1 MIRTATAAD
10 APQVQAL
17 YAAWNYRGRVEPDD
31 AVVVAEHEGRIIG
44 VVRLAPEHGTTVLRG
59 MRVEPAYQHQGLG
72 SRMLA
77 ELDAR
82 LGAGECYCI
91 AYAHLVGFYGQIGFA
106 ERAPEAGPRFLAER
120 LASYR
125 TRLSDGAYTLLHR
138 PGRQPRTRRSPPY
151 NRGSPAPN

>member
-1 MIRTATAAD
+1 MSRADGAVIRTATAAD

-72 SRMLA
+72 SRMHTWS
-77 ELDAR
+77 DSMGRSVSPSAR
-82 LGAGECYCI
+82 RK
-91 AYAHLVGFYGQIGFA
+91 
-106 ERAPEAGPRFLAER
+106 RARDSWR
-120 LASYR
+120 
-125 TRLSDGAYTLLHR
+125 SDWRAT
-138 PGRQPRTRRSPPY
+138 GR
-151 NRGSPAPN
+151 G